1 MNNHAKKILLAL
13 LVGLLMVTLIVK
25 RQITIG
31 SNDKLIFYD
40 LSFVT
45 TD

>member
-1 MNNHAKKILLAL
+1 MQSFRSMFTTMKSKPYESEPLN
-13 LVGLLMVTLIVK
+13 VK

>member
-1 MNNHAKKILLAL
+1 MLTKVKLNLQEIEAMLY
-13 LVGLLMVTLIVK
+13 VK

-40 LSFVT
+40 LSSVT

>member
-1 MNNHAKKILLAL
+1 LS
-13 LVGLLMVTLIVK
+13 VK

>member
-1 MNNHAKKILLAL
+1 MRFVMKS
-13 LVGLLMVTLIVK
+13 VK